1 MRNAMQL
8 KAKIRNISREKRIS
22 AQVILQNYMMER
34 LLERVSNSPY
44 KSSFILKGGMLISAM
59 IGLESRTTMDID
71 ATIRNHPLTVENIQ
85 RIFNEI
91 LTLDI
96 NDGVSFR
103 LKWINEIR
111 ENDIYSGFRI
121 SMDCFYDTLAVPIKV
136 DLTSG
141 DRITPHVIEYKYKLL
156 MEERWISIYSYNLE
170 TILAEKIE
178 TVLFRGVLNTRSKDF
193 YDIYKLSKLRGISIN
208 YSLCKKALIATME
221 RRESIDILSNS
232 ENILDF
238 IRRDR
243 FIRERWAKY
252 QREFNYVNEI
262 SFTEVM
268 NEIKKVIFELI
279 K

>member
-22 AQVILQNYMMER
+22 AQVVLQNYMMER
-34 LLERVSNSPY
+34 LLERVSNSLY

-71 ATIRNHPLTVENIQ
+71 VTIRNHPLTVENIQ

-91 LTLDI
+91 LALDI

-111 ENDIYSGFRI
+111 ENDIYSGFRL
-121 SMDCFYDTLAVPIKV
+121 SMDCFYDTLTVPIKV

-141 DRITPHVIEYKYKLL
+141 DRITPHAIEYKYKLL

-178 TVLFRGVLNTRSKDF
+178 TVLFRGILNTRSKDF
-193 YDIYKLSKLRGISIN
+193 YDIYKLSKLRGIGID

-232 ENILDF
+232 ENIVDVL
-238 IRRDR
+238 RRERVVRD
-243 FIRERWAKY
+243 RWAKY

-262 SFTEVM
+262 SFAEVM
-268 NEIKKVIFELI
+268 DEIKKVIFELI

>member
-1 MRNAMQL
+1 MQL

-22 AQVILQNYMMER
+22 AQVVLQNYMMER
-34 LLERVSNSPY
+34 LLERVSNSLY

-71 ATIRNHPLTVENIQ
+71 ATIRNHPLTVESIQ

-91 LTLDI
+91 LALDI

-111 ENDIYSGFRI
+111 ENDLYSGFRI
-121 SMDCFYDTLAVPIKV
+121 SMDCFYDTLTVPIKV

-141 DRITPHVIEYKYKLL
+141 DKITPHAIEYKYKLL

-178 TVLFRGVLNTRSKDF
+178 TILFRGILNTRSRDF
-193 YDIYKLSKLRGISIN
+193 YDIYKLSKLRGIGID

-221 RRESIDILSNS
+221 RRESINILSNS
-232 ENILDF
+232 ENIVDF

-243 FIRERWAKY
+243 FIQERWAKY

-262 SFTEVM
+262 SFAEVM
-268 NEIKKVIFELI
+268 DEIKKVIFELI

>member
-1 MRNAMQL
+1 MINAMQL

-22 AQVILQNYMMER
+22 AQIILQNYMMER
-34 LLERVSNSPY
+34 LLERISNSPY
-44 KSSFILKGGMLISAM
+44 KSSFVLKGGMLISAM

-85 RIFNEI
+85 RIFNDI
-91 LTLDI
+91 LILDI
-96 NDGVSFR
+96 NDGISFR

-121 SMDCFYDTLAVPIKV
+121 SMDCFYDTLTVPIKV

-141 DRITPHVIEYKYKLL
+141 DRITPHAIEYKYKLL

-178 TVLFRGVLNTRSKDF
+178 TILFRGVLNTRSKDF
-193 YDIYKLSKLRGISIN
+193 YDIYKLSKLRGIGID

-238 IRRDR
+238 IRKDR
-243 FIRERWAKY
+243 LIRERWVKY

-268 NEIKKVIFELI
+268 NEIKKVIFGLI

>member
-1 MRNAMQL
+1 MQL

-22 AQVILQNYMMER
+22 AQIILQNYMMER
-34 LLERVSNSPY
+34 LLERISNSPY

-71 ATIRNHPLTVENIQ
+71 ATIRNYPLTEKNIQ

-91 LTLDI
+91 LALDI
-96 NDGVSFR
+96 NDGVSFK

-121 SMDCFYDTLAVPIKV
+121 SMDCFYDTLTVPIKV

-141 DRITPHVIEYKYKLL
+141 DMITPHAIEYKYKLL

-193 YDIYKLSKLRGISIN
+193 YDIYKLSKLRGIGID

-221 RRESIDILSNS
+221 RRKSIDILSNS

-243 FIRERWAKY
+243 FIRERWTKY
-252 QREFNYVNEI
+252 QKEFNYVNEI
-262 SFTEVM
+262 SFAEVM
-268 NEIKKVIFELI
+268 DEIKKVIFELI

>member
-1 MRNAMQL
+1 MQL

-22 AQVILQNYMMER
+22 AQIILQNYMMER

-44 KSSFILKGGMLISAM
+44 RSSFILKGGMLISAM

-71 ATIRNHPLTVENIQ
+71 ATIRNYPLTEKNIQ

-91 LTLDI
+91 LALDI
-96 NDGVSFR
+96 NDGVSFK

-121 SMDCFYDTLAVPIKV
+121 SMDCFYDTLTVPIKV

-141 DRITPHVIEYKYKLL
+141 DMITPHAIEYKYKLL

-178 TVLFRGVLNTRSKDF
+178 TVLFRGVLNTRSRDF
-193 YDIYKLSKLRGISIN
+193 YDIYKLSKLRGIGID

-221 RRESIDILSNS
+221 RRKSIDILSNS

-243 FIRERWAKY
+243 FIRERWVKY
-252 QREFNYVNEI
+252 QKEFNYVNEI
-262 SFTEVM
+262 SFAEVM
-268 NEIKKVIFELI
+268 DEIKKVIFELI

>member
-1 MRNAMQL
+1 MQL

-22 AQVILQNYMMER
+22 AQIILQNYMMER
-34 LLERVSNSPY
+34 LLERISNSPY

-71 ATIRNHPLTVENIQ
+71 ATIRNYPLTEKNIQ

-91 LTLDI
+91 LALDI
-96 NDGVSFR
+96 NDGVSFK
-103 LKWINEIR
+103 LKRVNEIR

-121 SMDCFYDTLAVPIKV
+121 SMDCFYDTLTVPIKV

-141 DRITPHVIEYKYKLL
+141 DMITPHAIEYKYKLL

-178 TVLFRGVLNTRSKDF
+178 TVLFRGVLNTRSRDF
-193 YDIYKLSKLRGISIN
+193 YDIYKLSKLRGIGID

-221 RRESIDILSNS
+221 RRKSIDILSNS

-243 FIRERWAKY
+243 FIRERWTKY
-252 QREFNYVNEI
+252 QKEFNYVNEI
-262 SFTEVM
+262 SFAEVM
-268 NEIKKVIFELI
+268 DEIKKVIFELI

>member
-1 MRNAMQL
+1 M
-8 KAKIRNISREKRIS
+8 K
-22 AQVILQNYMMER
+22 
-34 LLERVSNSPY
+34 LERMIYIVDLEYLWIVSM
-44 KSSFILKGGMLISAM
+44 ILSQFQL
-59 IGLESRTTMDID
+59 
-71 ATIRNHPLTVENIQ
+71 
-85 RIFNEI
+85 
-91 LTLDI
+91 
-96 NDGVSFR
+96 
-103 LKWINEIR
+103 
-111 ENDIYSGFRI
+111 
-121 SMDCFYDTLAVPIKV
+121 KV

-141 DRITPHVIEYKYKLL
+141 DRITPYAIEYKYKLL

-193 YDIYKLSKLRGISIN
+193 YDIYKLSKLRGIEID

-238 IRRDR
+238 VGKDR

-262 SFTEVM
+262 SFTEVI